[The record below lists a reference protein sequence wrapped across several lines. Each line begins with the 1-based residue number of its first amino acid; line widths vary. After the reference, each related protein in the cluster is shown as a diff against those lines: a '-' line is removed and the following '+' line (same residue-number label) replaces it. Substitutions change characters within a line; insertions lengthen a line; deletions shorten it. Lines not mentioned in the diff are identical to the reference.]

1 MAVPDVAGW
10 TKIATDFQSR
20 WQFPH
25 CVGSI
30 DGKHV
35 VMQAPNNSGSLHF
48 NYKKT
53 HSIVLLAVVDANY
66 NFIIVDVGAYGRQS
80 DASVFAN
87 SAFGKKLKN
96 NKLPLPEEKPLP
108 RTMGPQMPFI
118 FVGDEAFPLQQHM
131 MRPFPGK
138 LLPPQKRIFNY
149 RLSRARRIVEN
160 AFGILA
166 ARFRVFRRPLMVSV
180 ENAET
185 VVKGAVV
192 LHNFLRQE
200 TATQYLTPKSVDH
213 EDDRGH
219 VSPGEWRQNINDG
232 QQLQSLARSGRKSC
246 ARAVQVRD
254 LFAQYFSSEVGK
266 VAWQTEIV
274 NRR

>member
-10 TKIATDFQSR
+10 MKIATDFQSR
-20 WQFPH
+20 WQFPR
-25 CVGSI
+25 CVESI

-53 HSIVLLAVVDANY
+53 HSIVVLAVVDVNY
-66 NFIIVDVGAYGRQS
+66 NFVIVDVGAYGRQS

-87 SAFGKKLKN
+87 CAFGKMLKS
-96 NKLPLPEEKPLP
+96 NKLLLPEEKPLP
-108 RTMGPQMPFI
+108 RTMGPQIPFV
-118 FVGDEAFPLQQHM
+118 FVGEEAFFLQQHM

-138 LLPPQKRIFNY
+138 LLLQQKRIFDY
-149 RLSRARRIVEN
+149 RLSQARRIVEN

-166 ARFRVFRRPLMVSV
+166 ACFRVFRRPLMVSV
-180 ENAET
+180 ENSET

-200 TATQYLTPKSVDH
+200 IATQYLTPKSVDH
-213 EDDRGH
+213 EDYRGH
-219 VSPGEWRQNINDG
+219 VSPGEWRQNANNG
-232 QQLQSLARSGRKSC
+232 QQLQSLARSGVK
-246 ARAVQVRD
+246 AV
-254 LFAQYFSSEVGK
+254 LGLCK
-266 VAWQTEIV
+266 
-274 NRR
+274 